1 MRTRED
7 VRSLQLQSQNCPR
20 QVSMR
25 KDTHENCSDD
35 CMAVEGKSYLK
46 GVMGVTTLRQECTLQ
61 TPDSV
66 R

>member
-25 KDTHENCSDD
+25 QGTHENCSDD
-35 CMAVEGKSYLK
+35 CMAVEGKRLLEDGSHNIET
-46 GVMGVTTLRQECTLQ
+46 GM
-61 TPDSV
+61 
-66 R
+66 